1 MRALLWLALVAA
13 PTAWAADP
21 ATPAAD
27 NPLDEIPLDRIDGVP
42 LDRSV
47 IDDKV
52 VLFVNVASK
61 CGYTPQYEGLQA
73 LYRAHEHDDFV
84 IVGVPCN
91 QFMGQEPGD
100 AEDIVTFCSGEYGV
114 TFPLLTKQDVNG
126 PRRSPLYR
134 YLVSSDAGGGKK
146 IGWNFEKFLV
156 DRNGQVLAR
165 FDTKVTPE
173 DPSLVGAIEADP
185 GQGRVSV
192 DAPVGRALLDATS
205 GEVVEIACPG
215 ATRRFAV
222 LSVETPSPSRRKA
235 A

>member
-1 MRALLWLALVAA
+1 MRAMLWLAFAAA
-13 PTAWAADP
+13 PFAWAADP
-21 ATPAAD
+21 AQPAPE
-27 NPLDEIPLDRIDGVP
+27 NPLDAITFERIDGVP

-73 LYRAHEHDDFV
+73 LHRAHEADGFV
-84 IVGVPCN
+84 VVGVPCN
-91 QFMGQEPGD
+91 QFMGQEPGSP
-100 AEDIVTFCSGEYGV
+100 EDIVMFCSSEYGV
-114 TFPLLTKQDVNG
+114 TFPLLEKQDVNG

-156 DRNGQVLAR
+156 DRDGNVLAR

-173 DPSLVGAIEADP
+173 DPALTAAIEA
-185 GQGRVSV
+185 
-192 DAPVGRALLDATS
+192 ALAS
-205 GEVVEIACPG
+205 GEP
-215 ATRRFAV
+215 
-222 LSVETPSPSRRKA
+222 A
-235 A
+235 AP